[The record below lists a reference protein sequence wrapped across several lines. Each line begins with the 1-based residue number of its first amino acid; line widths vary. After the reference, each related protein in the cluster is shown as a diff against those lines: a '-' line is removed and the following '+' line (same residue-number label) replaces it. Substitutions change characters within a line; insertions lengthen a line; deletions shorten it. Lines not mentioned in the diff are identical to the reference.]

1 MSVVSVR
8 GFCSVDCC
16 ISSTQGSTVSYC
28 KDSAARVECR
38 RSFYQQV
45 GVNVLERSQ
54 VVMVPLVWILDY
66 LNLLC

>member
-1 MSVVSVR
+1 M
-8 GFCSVDCC
+8 
-16 ISSTQGSTVSYC
+16 SYC

-54 VVMVPLVWILDY
+54 VVMVPMVWILDY
-66 LNLLC
+66 LNSLC